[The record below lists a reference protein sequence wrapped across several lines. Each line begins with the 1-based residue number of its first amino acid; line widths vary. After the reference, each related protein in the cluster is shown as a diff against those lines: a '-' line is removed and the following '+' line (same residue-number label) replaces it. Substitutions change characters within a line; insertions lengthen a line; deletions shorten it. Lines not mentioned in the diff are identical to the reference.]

1 MILKSLSL
9 KNFRNYETL
18 SVDFSDTINII
29 CGQNGQGKT
38 NLLESIYVLAMTKSH
53 RSFIDDHL
61 MKEGSNETYVSGTF
75 LDEGIPTTLKLSWNH
90 RKKELFVDQNKVKK
104 VNDYLSKMN
113 IIIFYPED
121 LNLIKGSPG
130 DRRRYFNLQLSQ
142 LYSGYYT
149 VWNDYKKILKLR
161 NDTLKK
167 SVKNGEKPSE
177 YLSVL
182 TDYLIEK
189 AIIIYRMRYKYIQK
203 INEIVSDTYLKIMN
217 LDSFSLV
224 YRSSISLD
232 HLEKEELRKKLR
244 EKFAL
249 LSQAELRLGT
259 TLVGPHR
266 DDIEFFLGD
275 NNLKNFGSQGQ
286 QRVAIL
292 AMKLAEIELFTKY
305 RGTKPILL
313 LDDVFSELDEQ
324 KKNNLL
330 QYIRNDIQTVLTTTE
345 LTNLDESLLKDAKI
359 IQIEAGN
366 IIRGEEN
373 GRK

>member
-18 SVDFSDTINII
+18 SVNFSDTINII

-53 RSFIDDHL
+53 RSFIDDNL
-61 MKEGSNETYVSGTF
+61 IKEGCLESSICGT
-75 LDEGIPTTLKLSWNH
+75 LIEDDIPTTLKLSWKN
-90 RKKELFVDQNKVKK
+90 RKKELSVDQNKVKK
-104 VNDYLSKMN
+104 VSDYLSKMN

-121 LNLIKGSPG
+121 LNLIKGTPAE
-130 DRRRYFNLQLSQ
+130 RRRYFNLQLSQ
-142 LYSGYYT
+142 LYSGYYN

-167 SVKNGEKPSE
+167 SVNKEDFSLK

-189 AIIIYRMRYKYIQK
+189 AIIIYRMRYKYIKK
-203 INEIVSDTYLKIMN
+203 INEIVANTYLKIMN
-217 LDSFSLV
+217 LDSFSLT
-224 YRSSISLD
+224 YHSSISLEN
-232 HLEKEELRKKLR
+232 LEKEELRKKMR
-244 EKFAL
+244 EKFSL
-249 LSQAELRLGT
+249 LSQAELNAGT

-266 DDIEFFLGD
+266 DDIEFFLGN

-286 QRVAIL
+286 QRVAVL

-330 QYIRNDIQTVLTTTE
+330 DYIKNDIQTVLTTTE
-345 LTNLDESLLKDAKI
+345 LTNLDERLLKNATI
-359 IQIEAGN
+359 IQIADGK
-366 IIRGEEN
+366 IIRGEKD
-373 GRK
+373 GRE